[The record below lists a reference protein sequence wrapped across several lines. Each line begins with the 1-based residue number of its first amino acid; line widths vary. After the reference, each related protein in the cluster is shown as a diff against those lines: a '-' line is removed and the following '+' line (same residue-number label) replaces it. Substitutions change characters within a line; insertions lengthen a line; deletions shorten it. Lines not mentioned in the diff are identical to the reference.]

1 MPKLNLGG
9 ILGKNSPTEELRKPT
24 QELAKSVTE
33 TSSKIR
39 EPKTYNEAI
48 NDYVNKNKWQEAINK
63 EL

>member
-9 ILGKNSPTEELRKPT
+9 ILGKNSLTEGLGKSM
-24 QELAKSVTE
+24 QEFAKSVTE
-33 TSSKIR
+33 TSSKVR
-39 EPKTYNEAI
+39 ESKTYNETI